1 MAAGGIFTWYGH
13 SHIFRLFSH
22 LYHAHYD
29 QMLHLEQE
37 AHLNTLLRHCTLLAK
52 EFQVYMGVC
61 YGGLMTAGSNEC
73 VDPGPQR
80 AEHGLWGAG

>member
-1 MAAGGIFTWYGH
+1 MFVDGCGWIFTRYGH
-13 SHIFRLFSH
+13 RHIFRLFSH

-52 EFQVYMGVC
+52 EFQVYRGC
-61 YGGLMTAGSNEC
+61 LLC
-73 VDPGPQR
+73 WVDDSR
-80 AEHGLWGAG
+80 I